1 MNDSAGGGAG
11 PAVGVIGPGRAGT
24 GLALALVRAGWTVYL
39 HGRGAKA
46 VPAPLALT
54 VGADTPPPWMARAG
68 VVVLAVRDDAIRP
81 LAESLARAGAV
92 RPEQV
97 VLHLSGALGQE
108 ALGPLV
114 PSQAALGSLHPLQT
128 IVDPERAPER
138 LRGAWAAV
146 EGMPRAIA
154 AGERI
159 ATAVGLRPFRVESR
173 AKAIYHAGAVFA
185 SNYFVVVEAVAQRLL
200 RHAGLSDADAWA
212 ALLPLVEGTFAN
224 LSRQQPAEV
233 LTGPVARGDVD
244 TIARHVASLTEDDAA
259 LYRTLG
265 RAALELAR
273 KRGMDD
279 VAAAQVA
286 AALATDLPPVLRKG
300 RKK

>member
-1 MNDSAGGGAG
+1 
-11 PAVGVIGPGRAGT
+11 PGRAGT
-24 GLALALVRAGWTVYL
+24 GLALALARAGWTVYL

-54 VGADTPPPWMARAG
+54 VGADTPPPWMARAS

-81 LAESLARAGAV
+81 LADSLARAGAV
-92 RPEQV
+92 RPEHV

-138 LRGAWAAV
+138 LRGAWAA
-146 EGMPRAIA
+146 
-154 AGERI
+154 
-159 ATAVGLRPFRVESR
+159 AVGLRPFRVASR
-173 AKAIYHAGAVFA
+173 AKAVYHAGAVFA

-224 LSRQQPAEV
+224 LSRQQPAEA

-244 TIARHVASLTEDDAA
+244 TIARHVAALTGDDAA
-259 LYRTLG
+259 LYRALG

-279 VAAAQVA
+279 VAAAKVA
-286 AALATDLPPVLRKG
+286 DALATDLPPVLRKG